1 MRPWASAGVVLRG
14 GPRPL
19 PARGCVGPA
28 TLPAMTTK
36 RPTGQMSVV
45 AELSG
50 RSRDELYRL
59 FRMEGSPNPV
69 GHVSGVPVY
78 DLEEC
83 LGWLQPAP
91 QVDPEPSQPVR
102 LAPPHV

>member
-1 MRPWASAGVVLRG
+1 MSGA
-14 GPRPL
+14 
-19 PARGCVGPA
+19 A
-28 TLPAMTTK
+28 TLPGMTTK

-50 RSRDELYRL
+50 RSRDDLYRL
-59 FRMEGSPNPV
+59 FRTEGAPSPAA
-69 GHVSGVPVY
+69 HVSGVPVY

-83 LGWLQPAP
+83 LAWLQPAP
-91 QVDPEPSQPVR
+91 QVAPEPAEPVN